1 MKQRALSPTGKNPA
15 EKSLVKSKYISFG
28 YSTDRDE
35 PLLKL
40 SEDEVEKEKDN
51 ISGRRNKKILVVME
65 FMEVS

>member
-1 MKQRALSPTGKNPA
+1 M
-15 EKSLVKSKYISFG
+15 KSKYISFG

-51 ISGRRNKKILVVME
+51 ISGRRSKKNLVVME